1 MPGASALF
9 ALEVA
14 LLIHEQVETAHMSIA
29 FALAL
34 YFLIW
39 WTLLFAI
46 LPIVRAKTQGEA
58 GEVVPGTPEGAPSR
72 LVMGRV
78 ILINSIV
85 AAIVF
90 GIVVAVMNYV
100 VVPIG
105 DVYPTR

>member
-1 MPGASALF
+1 
-9 ALEVA
+9 
-14 LLIHEQVETAHMSIA
+14 MSIP

-78 ILINSIV
+78 ILVNSIV

-90 GIVVAVMNYV
+90 VIAMAVMQYAI
-100 VVPIG
+100 VPIG
-105 DVYPTR
+105 EGYPAR